1 VTQRVSFAA
10 VLMLLWSLLATAA
23 EHRGTVQFGGLPVPG
38 VTVTAT
44 QGDKTF
50 SAVTDAQGAYVFP
63 DLPDG
68 TWKFHVAMVGFAAI
82 DRDVAIMPGAPVA
95 EWDLQMLPI
104 GQMNTVT
111 VAPSPAAN
119 TPAPATAPAAPATA
133 ANQKSRKPKNA
144 PTGPTNTQT
153 PFQRAEVNATAPPPA
168 PDSAAAQPNSD
179 LSQRATDGFLING
192 TANNAASSPFATN
205 PAFGN
210 NRRGGRSLYNG
221 SLGFT
226 LNNSA
231 LDARPFSLTGQDTLR
246 PNINQFTGLAS
257 FGGPLQIPH
266 LLHNGL
272 HTPTIFLNYQWT
284 RNRTE
289 QTSSALMPTSAERDG
304 DFSQVLNAGKPVT
317 IFNPTTG
324 QPFAGNIIPSSLI
337 SPQAKALLALY
348 PLPNFTGNSAFDYQ
362 APLTTATHQDA
373 LQSRVNEVINS
384 SNQLFGI
391 FALQSTRN
399 DTPSIFNFFDT
410 GSTLGLNATANWR
423 HRFTNR
429 LFGTFGIQFT
439 RQGTRTTPFFENREN
454 IAGDAGI
461 IGDNQ
466 TPTYWGPPN
475 LNFFSGIQPLTDA
488 IPASNRNQTTA
499 LTFSGLWNRG
509 RHNLQFGG
517 DFRRQEF
524 NVLSQQDPRGTFG
537 FTGAATGSNGVVG
550 SDFADFLLGIPD
562 TSSIAYGNADKYFRG
577 GNYDA
582 FFTDD
587 WRVSPVLTINA
598 GARWEYWSPLTEKYG
613 RLVNLDIAP
622 GFTAETPVCATT
634 ASGCLSAS
642 EAGYPD
648 SLIKPDRHAIE
659 PRVALSWR
667 PLPASSLVVRA
678 GYGVYYNTSV
688 YYPIYA
694 QMAQQSPLSRS
705 LSVAN
710 SPADPLTLTNGF
722 NASPNITT
730 NTFAVDPNFR
740 IGYAQ
745 LWNAS
750 VQRDLP
756 GSLVMIVSYLG
767 TKGTRGMQE
776 FLPNTYPTGAVNPCP
791 TCPSGFIYL
800 TSNGNSTREAG
811 TVQLRRRLHNGF
823 TAEIDYTYAKAIDD
837 STLGGRGQGV
847 TSGAPSG
854 GATAGTPTGM
864 GANTPQASSAASSQ
878 GSALIAQNWLDLA
891 AERGLSNFDQRH
903 NVAFVMQYT
912 TGMGLGGGTL
922 LGGWRG
928 ALFKEW
934 TFLSNLNAGSGF
946 PLTPVYVATITGT
959 GITGPVRPEYTGAPL
974 YSAPPGLSL
983 NPAAY
988 SPPPPGEWG
997 NAGRNSIT
1005 GPPQFSWNASM
1016 GRTFRV
1022 SDRFN
1027 LDVRFDSINPL
1038 NHVTFP
1044 SWNTTYGNAQFGL
1057 PSATNAMRSM
1067 QANLRLRF

>member
-1 VTQRVSFAA
+1 VPYRPSAAA
-10 VLMLLWSLLATAA
+10 VLSIIFALCSTAA

-38 VTVTAT
+38 ATITAT

-68 TWKFHVAMVGFAAI
+68 AWKFHVAMEGFAAI
-82 DRDVAIMPGAPVA
+82 DRDVAVMPGAPAA
-95 EWDLQMLPI
+95 EWDLEMLPI
-104 GQMNTVT
+104 DKMNSVT
-111 VAPSPAAN
+111 VRETPPPAG
-119 TPAPATAPAAPATA
+119 TPAPAATPAPINTTT

-153 PFQRAEVNATAPPPA
+153 PFQRAEVNATAPLPA

-179 LSQRATDGFLING
+179 LAQRATDGFLING

-221 SLGFT
+221 NLGFT

-231 LDARPFSLTGQDTLR
+231 LDARPYSLTGQNTLR

-272 HTPTIFLNYQWT
+272 HTPNIFLNYQWT

-289 QTSSALMPTSAERDG
+289 TAQSALMPTPAERAG
-304 DFSQVLNAGKPVT
+304 DFSQVTKPLLD
-317 IFNPTTG
+317 PTTG

-348 PLPNFTGNSAFDYQ
+348 PLPNFTGGGGFNYQ
-362 APLTTATHQDA
+362 APLTTTTHMDA
-373 LQSRVNEVINS
+373 LQSRVNEVIS
-384 SNQLFGI
+384 PSNQLFGI
-391 FALQSTRN
+391 FALQSTRS
-399 DTPSIFNFFDT
+399 DTPSIFNFLD
-410 GSTLGLNATANWR
+410 GGRTLGLNATANWR

-439 RQGTRTTPFFENREN
+439 RQTTRTTPFFENREN
-454 IAGDAGI
+454 ISGDAGI
-461 IGDNQ
+461 LGNNQ
-466 TPTYWGPPN
+466 DPTYWGPPS
-475 LNFFSGIQPLTDA
+475 LSFFNGIQSLSDA
-488 IPASNRNQTTA
+488 IPAFDRNQTTA
-499 LTFSGLWNRG
+499 LTFTGLWNRG
-509 RHNLQFGG
+509 RHNFSFGG
-517 DFRRQEF
+517 DFRRQQF

-537 FTGAATGSNGVVG
+537 FTGAATGCQNTIGC
-550 SDFADFLLGIPD
+550 DFADFLLGIPD
-562 TSSIAYGNADKYFRG
+562 TSSIAFGNADKYFRG

-582 FFTDD
+582 FVQDD

-598 GARWEYWSPLTEKYG
+598 GARWEYWSPFTEKYG
-613 RLVNLDIAP
+613 RLVNLDVAP
-622 GFTAETPVCATT
+622 GFTAVTPVCAT
-634 ASGCLSAS
+634 ANSAGCISANQ
-642 EAGYPD
+642 AGFPD
-648 SLIKPDRHAIE
+648 SLINPDRHAIE
-659 PRVALSWR
+659 PRIGLSWR
-667 PLPASSLVVRA
+667 PLPASSLIVRA

-694 QMAQQSPLSRS
+694 QMAQQSPLSKS

-710 SPADPLTLTNGF
+710 SPADPLSLANGF

-745 LWNAS
+745 LWNVS

-756 GSLVMIVSYLG
+756 ASLVMIVTYLG

-776 FLPNTYPTGAVNPCP
+776 FLPNTYPSGVANPCP
-791 TCPSGFIYL
+791 TCPTGFIYL

-811 TVQLRRRLHNGF
+811 TVQLRRRLHSGF
-823 TAEIDYTYAKAIDD
+823 TAEIDYTFAKALDD
-837 STLGGRGQGV
+837 STLGGRAQGV
-847 TSGAPSG
+847 TPGGPSG
-854 GATAGTPTGM
+854 GATGGGAPSGMGGNTPTPSG
-864 GANTPQASSAASSQ
+864 SSTSQ
-878 GSALIAQNWLDLA
+878 GAPVIAQNWLDLA

-903 NVAFVMQYT
+903 NVSFVLQYT
-912 TGMGLGGGTL
+912 SGLGLGGGTL

-934 TFLSNLNAGSGF
+934 TFLSNLNAGSGL
-946 PLTPVYVATITGT
+946 PLTPVYVATVTGT
-959 GITGPVRPEYTGAPL
+959 GVTGPVRPDYTGQPL
-974 YSAPPGLSL
+974 YAAPAGLSL
-983 NPAAY
+983 NPQAFTA
-988 SPPPPGEWG
+988 PPPGQWG

-1005 GPPQFSWNASM
+1005 GPAQFSWNASM

-1022 SDRFN
+1022 NDRFN
-1027 LDVRFDSINPL
+1027 LDVRFDSVNPL

-1057 PSATNAMRSM
+1057 PNATNPMRSM